1 LIAFDAVAAN
11 AHGVDGLAGF
21 GVALELLGLGS
32 HIQKS
37 NEDSKKSGEQLGHF
51 ARTIR

>member
-21 GVALELLGLGS
+21 GITFELLGLGS